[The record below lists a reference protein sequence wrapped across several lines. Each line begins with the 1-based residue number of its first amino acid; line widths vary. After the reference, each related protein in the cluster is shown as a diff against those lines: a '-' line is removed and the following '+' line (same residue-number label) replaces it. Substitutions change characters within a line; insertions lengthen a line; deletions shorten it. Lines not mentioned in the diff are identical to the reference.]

1 MKTGERT
8 AKTAVLSPVFFELIF
23 QIPILQQVRDGQG
36 LHLVLHIGPPER
48 AWDETVQEGWACV

>member
-8 AKTAVLSPVFFELIF
+8 AKTAVLSPVFVELIF